1 MNRRELLI
9 LRHAK
14 SAWDSD
20 APADFDRPL
29 ALRGIRASKR
39 MGRYL
44 AETGLLPDAIVC
56 STATRAVQTLHGVA
70 RAAHLPL
77 EGVRFE
83 GAIYEASLSTLL
95 DVLGACA
102 PDAHRTMIVGHNPGL
117 EYLLDHLAG
126 GVPIPGDGK
135 LLPTAALA
143 RLHLP
148 GDWRRLDRGRG
159 DLVGLTRVRD
169 LDD

>member
-1 MNRRELLI
+1 MTRRELLI

-44 AETGLLPDAIVC
+44 AETGLAPDAIIC
-56 STATRAVQTLHGVA
+56 STATRAIQTLHGVA
-70 RAAHLPL
+70 RAAHLSL

-95 DVLGACA
+95 DVLGASA
-102 PDAHRTMIVGHNPGL
+102 PDVHRTMIVGHNPGL

-126 GVPIPGDGK
+126 GIPIPGDGK
-135 LLPTAALA
+135 LMPTAALA

-148 GDWRRLDRGRG
+148 GDWRQLERGQG
-159 DLVGLTRVRD
+159 ELVGLTRVRD

>member
-44 AETGLLPDAIVC
+44 AETGLLPDAVFC
-56 STATRAVQTLHGVA
+56 STATRAIQTLHEVA
-70 RAAHLPL
+70 RAARLSL

-83 GAIYEASLSTLL
+83 SAIYEAGLSTLL
-95 DVLGACA
+95 DVLGRSD
-102 PDAHRTMIVGHNPGL
+102 PDAHRTLIVGHNPGL
-117 EYLLDHLAG
+117 EHLLDHLAG

-135 LLPTAALA
+135 LMPTAALA

-148 GDWRRLDRGRG
+148 GDWRRLERSRGR
-159 DLVGLTRVRD
+159 LVGLTRVRD